1 MLKDLFRN
9 RLFIGALAFFLFC
22 VVGGTLYMWHV
33 ERQGAEYAVEMQE
46 RVEQWNEKQNPTTEI
61 SAADIPQEHLHQDGT
76 FPAAQPIKQMNTDGS
91 ETKDARVRSPSGSTD
106 EGILEK
112 IGKFNVFENYISE
125 LPLPNQAELEKYWT
139 LETFREAARKY
150 WEERGGL
157 EVSDAEFNQGI
168 EETYQHYLDEYGFPP
183 APPGYYLAIP
193 NDAVPGGKVYY
204 AKKNVV
210 YVDLVW
216 STYGTNT
223 KRLSSEDWEIY
234 KVLKILT
241 PGDTSFTVQPY
252 REDYAAVAQ
261 RWAQELED
269 STFGPMPILVGG
281 SSVFDDLSYSVESKT
296 ALLLQKEKEIEKAF
310 EQYWGLPTRPPETP
324 RGYYI
329 DLEIAHSVLSEI
341 PKRLALEKG
350 DR

>member
-1 MLKDLFRN
+1 MLKNLFSN
-9 RLFIGALAFFLFC
+9 RLFIGALAFFIFC

-33 ERQGAEYAVEMQE
+33 ERQLAEYAAETQD
-46 RVEQWNEKQNPTTEI
+46 RVAQWKEKQKPTTEI

-76 FPAAQPIKQMNTDGS
+76 FHAAQPIKQMNTDGS
-91 ETKDARVRSPSGSTD
+91 ETKDARVRSASRSTD

-139 LETFREAARKY
+139 LETFTAAAREY

-157 EVSDAEFNQGI
+157 EISDAEFNQGI
-168 EETYQHYLDEYGFPP
+168 QETYQQHLDEYGFPP
-183 APPGYYLAIP
+183 APPGYYITIP
-193 NDAVPGGKVYY
+193 SHAAASGKAYY
-204 AKKNVV
+204 AKKNVA

-216 STYGTNT
+216 NKYGTNT
-223 KRLSSEDWEIY
+223 DRLSSEDWEIY
-234 KVLKILT
+234 KTLKILT
-241 PGDTSFTVQPY
+241 PGDTSFTVQPFP
-252 REDYAAVAQ
+252 EDYAAVAQ

-281 SSVFDDLSYSVESKT
+281 GGAFDLSYSIESET
-296 ALLLQKEKEIEKAF
+296 ALLLQKEIEIEKAF
-310 EQYWGLPTRPPETP
+310 EQYWGLPTRPPEKP

-329 DLEIAHSVLSEI
+329 DLDIAHSVLAEI
-341 PKRLALEKG
+341 PKRLAKG

>member
-1 MLKDLFRN
+1 MLKELFSN
-9 RLFIGALAFFLFC
+9 RLFIGALAFFILS
-22 VVGGTLYMWHV
+22 VVGGTLYISHV
-33 ERQGAEYAVEMQE
+33 ERERIKGLAEMPETVEPLTENPQ
-46 RVEQWNEKQNPTTEI
+46 PTTEVPI
-61 SAADIPQEHLHQDGT
+61 GDTSQGEHFHADGT
-76 FPAAQPIKQMNTDGS
+76 FKTETPIERTDVDRA
-91 ETKDARVRSPSGSTD
+91 ETKVAHVISTD
-106 EGILEK
+106 EGILQK

-157 EVSDAEFNQGI
+157 EISDAEFNQEI
-168 EETYQHYLDEYGFPP
+168 QEIYQHHLDEYGFPP
-183 APPGYYLAIP
+183 APPGYYITIP
-193 NDAVPGGKVYY
+193 SHAAASGKAYY

-216 STYGTNT
+216 DKYGTNT
-223 KRLSSEDWEIY
+223 DRLSSEDWEIY
-234 KVLKILT
+234 KTLKILT
-241 PGDTSFTVQPY
+241 PGDTSFTVQPIP
-252 REDYAAVAQ
+252 EDYAAVAQ

-269 STFGPMPILVGG
+269 STFGPMPSLVGG
-281 SSVFDDLSYSVESKT
+281 GGRFDLSYSIESET
-296 ALLLQKEKEIEKAF
+296 ALLLQKELEIEKAF

-329 DLEIAHSVLSEI
+329 DLDIAHSVLAEI
-341 PKRLALEKG
+341 PKRLAKG